1 MRLDHLLSKELEA
14 ISFDWLSIRCF
25 SSERLEA
32 ARLVKWN
39 VDYLAVSE
47 RTTVSTTGLPE
58 WKAEF
63 RNERSGTL
71 LGPEGSARKSWFPR
85 TTYPHEPP
93 GSPRKGYL
101 AGAGIYV
108 GPNVF

>member
-1 MRLDHLLSKELEA
+1 
-14 ISFDWLSIRCF
+14 LSIRCF

-47 RTTVSTTGLPE
+47 RTNVSTTGLPE
-58 WKAEF
+58 WKAKF

-71 LGPEGSARKSWFPR
+71 LGPEGSRVSA
-85 TTYPHEPP
+85 
-93 GSPRKGYL
+93 SPRAESIFERP
-101 AGAGIYV
+101 AGWQIRESRGFGTAR
-108 GPNVF
+108 NLRTA